1 MLNICAALCYPEH
14 LNTGHLDTMQL
25 RRPPTCRID
34 AIPATPP
41 CPPQFMFLDK
51 TPDSP
56 LKAIDFGISVFCK
69 PGQYIDVRA
78 GTPIYIAPEV
88 SSLAAERVGHAT
100 TATHRNCS
108 ALQTWPVQ
116 RHTGRHAHPH

>member
-1 MLNICAALCYPEH
+1 
-14 LNTGHLDTMQL
+14 
-25 RRPPTCRID
+25 
-34 AIPATPP
+34 
-41 CPPQFMFLDK
+41 MFLDK

-88 SSLAAERVGHAT
+88 GSLAVERVGHAT
-100 TATHRNCS
+100 TAT
-108 ALQTWPVQ
+108 APAAA
-116 RHTGRHAHPH
+116 AHCKPGQ